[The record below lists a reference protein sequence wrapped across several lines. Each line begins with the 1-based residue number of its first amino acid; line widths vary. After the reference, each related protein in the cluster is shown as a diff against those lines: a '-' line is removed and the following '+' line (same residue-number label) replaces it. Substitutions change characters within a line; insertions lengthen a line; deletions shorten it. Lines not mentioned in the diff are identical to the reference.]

1 MISSGRIG
9 GDDAREGARIIGE
22 QVERIARTI
31 RQLLDFA
38 RGRSARPPGEGARR
52 EPVDVASLAE
62 KTLSLVQPLA
72 DKRQLTLDLH
82 AAAGLPKPSIDEGQI
97 QQVLLNLVVNSIHA
111 SDGPGKVVVDI
122 SVANTTAPADMGGA
136 KGEYLCLS
144 VADRGVGIPPEIL
157 PRIFEPFFTTKSVGE
172 GTGLGLSVA
181 YGIVREHG
189 GWIDV
194 QSTAAEGS
202 RFSIYLPVNRAT

>member
-1 MISSGRIG
+1 
-9 GDDAREGARIIGE
+9 
-22 QVERIARTI
+22 
-31 RQLLDFA
+31 
-38 RGRSARPPGEGARR
+38 
-52 EPVDVASLAE
+52 VDVASLAE

-82 AAAGLPKPSIDEGQI
+82 AAAGLPKPSVDEGQI

-111 SDGPGKVVVDI
+111 SDGPGKVLVDI
-122 SVANTTAPADMGGA
+122 TVANTTAPADMGGA
-136 KGEYLCLS
+136 KSEYLCLS
-144 VADRGVGIPPEIL
+144 VADRGVGISPEIL

-194 QSTAAEGS
+194 QSAAREGS
-202 RFSIYLPVNRAT
+202 RFSIYLPVNRAE

>member
-1 MISSGRIG
+1 
-9 GDDAREGARIIGE
+9 
-22 QVERIARTI
+22 
-31 RQLLDFA
+31 L
-38 RGRSARPPGEGARR
+38 RR
-52 EPVDVASLAE
+52 APVDVASLVE

-72 DKRQLTLDLH
+72 DKRQLTLDFH
-82 AAAGLPKPSIDEGQI
+82 AAPGLPKPSVDEGQI
-97 QQVLLNLVVNSIHA
+97 QQVLLNLVVNAIHA
-111 SDGPGKVVVDI
+111 SDHPGTVVVDI
-122 SVANTTAPADMGGA
+122 SVANTTAPADLGGA

-144 VADRGVGIPPEIL
+144 VADQGVGIPPEIR

-194 QSTAAEGS
+194 QSAAREGS
-202 RFSIYLPVNRAT
+202 RFFVYLPLRGSE